1 MVFRRGTGFSYLP
14 ACLGGIACLSNLL
27 LGVATVAA
35 RAEPVL
41 DLASGQ
47 TQAQAVQASAASEPA
62 PGGTGTQADTG
73 VAGYFEDWFHRVA
86 VAQSEQPGW
95 LALLNTPPPFLVEQ
109 LRYDQ
114 YIEHLGNDAS
124 VRNFGV
130 NKGIQLIPTGTEEI
144 DVTVPAYMERDNR
157 TPATGFAD
165 WQFALFKQRLASAG
179 PHDGNYVVSAW
190 LSATAPTGSS
200 KFTNHVY
207 FVSPNVGGGKGWGN
221 FDIQATFGASVPTS
235 RSHLYGTSL
244 TGNLGFQYRFEKL
257 IWPEVEFNWTDWLNG
272 TQHGGKE
279 QVFMT
284 VGAILGKFKI
294 HDRLGVVI
302 GAGYQFPLAPSYRAT
317 PAILPAYS
325 RNWVASLRMPF

>member
-1 MVFRRGTGFSYLP
+1 MAARRRTGFRHGAL
-14 ACLGGIACLSNLL
+14 LGGVALLFNLL
-27 LGVATVAA
+27 LGAAATTAL
-35 RAEPVL
+35 AEPAF
-41 DLASGQ
+41 DLAS
-47 TQAQAVQASAASEPA
+47 TRSQADAVRTIVNVDPASGD
-62 PGGTGTQADTG
+62 GGTRAETG
-73 VAGYFEDWFHRVA
+73 ISGYFENWFHRVA
-86 VAQSEQPGW
+86 VAQSEQPTW
-95 LALLNTPPPFLVEQ
+95 VALLNTPPPFLVEQ

-130 NKGIQLIPTGTEEI
+130 NKGIRLIPTGTEEI
-144 DVTVPAYMERDNR
+144 DVTVPAYMERDNKN
-157 TPATGFAD
+157 PATGFGD

-179 PHDGNYVVSAW
+179 PGSGNYVASAW

-221 FDIQATFGASVPTS
+221 FDVQATFGASIPPS

-244 TGNLGFQYRFEKL
+244 VGNLAFQYRFEKL
-257 IWPEVEFNWTDWLNG
+257 IWPEAEFNWTDWLNG
-272 TQHGGKE
+272 TQRGGKS

-284 VGAILGKFKI
+284 AGAVLGKFKI
-294 HDRLGVVI
+294 LNRLGVVT
-302 GAGYQFPLAPSYRAT
+302 GAGYQFPLAPSFRT
-317 PAILPAYS
+317 NPAILPAYS